1 MRTQAS
7 FDNIR
12 KWLGEISRYAG
23 DHVTQNIITTVII
36 AIITILIIAINPL
49 IMIIPLMI
57 TILTIEVTRLLV
69 GNKADLA
76 DKRVVAPD
84 LAQVSYII
92 YMIFDICVCI

>member
-36 AIITILIIAINPL
+36 AIITILIIAI
-49 IMIIPLMI
+49 IPLMI
-57 TILTIEVTRLLV
+57 I
-69 GNKADLA
+69 
-76 DKRVVAPD
+76 
-84 LAQVSYII
+84 
-92 YMIFDICVCI
+92 

>member
-12 KWLGEISRYAG
+12 KWLGEIERYAG

-49 IMIIPLMI
+49 MIIPLMI

-84 LAQVSYII
+84 LAQV
-92 YMIFDICVCI
+92 

>member
-36 AIITILIIAINPL
+36 AIITILIIAIN
-49 IMIIPLMI
+49 PLMI

>member
-1 MRTQAS
+1 
-7 FDNIR
+7 
-12 KWLGEISRYAG
+12 
-23 DHVTQNIITTVII
+23 
-36 AIITILIIAINPL
+36 
-49 IMIIPLMI
+49 MIIPLM
-57 TILTIEVTRLLV
+57 TIIFLIIMTIEVTRLLV